1 MHTRRT
7 IHAGVLA
14 AVFFL
19 SPAFADKTSVEIQAP
34 ESAAIG
40 SKITVTVRV
49 IHEGNNFFHYTD
61 WVYLKANG
69 KEIALWEFT
78 RGARPESEVFS
89 RQVEYT
95 VNGPVEFEA
104 QGHCN
109 IHGST
114 GSRKLTVKVR

>member
-7 IHAGVLA
+7 IYAGVLA
-14 AVFFL
+14 AAFL
-19 SPAFADKTSVEIQAP
+19 FSPAFASKTSVEIQAP

-40 SKITVTVRV
+40 SKINVTVRV
-49 IHEGNNFFHYTD
+49 IHDGNNFMHYTD

-69 KEIALWEFT
+69 KEIARWEFT
-78 RGARPESEVFS
+78 RGARPEAEVFT

-95 VNGPVEFEA
+95 VTGPVEFEA

-109 IHGST
+109 LHGST
-114 GSRKLTVKVR
+114 GTRTFTVKVR